1 MKIHNIHIHFDF
13 GNCLVIRNDT
23 PLLDC
28 YQIQKDNANAA
39 LIDKIEKETSGKF
52 VYFLIDIN
60 QAKNVKRNIYIGKT
74 NSLMNRIISHR
85 KNKDWWN
92 TIIVFGNKY
101 LSSDDIDAIE
111 KLLIEE
117 YENSDLY
124 TIKNDVGSNAKL
136 SEHHNDYR
144 EYIVDIM
151 DFLSYGVTKTVIT
164 PETKTNQ
171 VVIQTAAQPLSNS
184 SRQES
189 FKFSM
194 LDIKPG
200 EILSFINND
209 KVTCE
214 VVDDKNVKYKGK
226 LYSLSSLAKELLNTN
241 VPKRGTD
248 YFLYKGKTL
257 RVLRDEKNG
266 IQVSDVEKTN
276 NWIISCNKEFYDL
289 DNALNEMKIID
300 FKQNANVEAGS
311 KVYIYSSGE
320 DKKLVYITEA
330 VVVNKPEQTINDDK
344 YIKNKSGYADSN
356 RYMEL
361 KLVKKLESD
370 KLSLSDLKKNGLRG
384 NLQGPCRV
392 PVELQAYIDF
402 IIK

>member
-13 GNCLVIRNDT
+13 GNCLVTRNDT

-39 LIDKIEKETSGKF
+39 LIDKIEAETSGKF

-60 QAKNVKRNIYIGKT
+60 QAKNIKRDIYIGKT
-74 NSLMNRIISHR
+74 NSLMNRIVSHR

-124 TIKNDVGSNAKL
+124 TIRNDVGSNAKL

-164 PETKTNQ
+164 PETKNNQ
-171 VVIQTAAQPLSNS
+171 VVIQQAAQQS
-184 SRQES
+184 SSTNRQES

-194 LDIKPG
+194 LDIKP
-200 EILSFINND
+200 ES
-209 KVTCE
+209 
-214 VVDDKNVKYKGK
+214 
-226 LYSLSSLAKELLNTN
+226 
-241 VPKRGTD
+241 
-248 YFLYKGKTL
+248 YFHL
-257 RVLRDEKNG
+257 
-266 IQVSDVEKTN
+266 
-276 NWIISCNKEFYDL
+276 
-289 DNALNEMKIID
+289 
-300 FKQNANVEAGS
+300 
-311 KVYIYSSGE
+311 
-320 DKKLVYITEA
+320 
-330 VVVNKPEQTINDDK
+330 
-344 YIKNKSGYADSN
+344 
-356 RYMEL
+356 
-361 KLVKKLESD
+361 
-370 KLSLSDLKKNGLRG
+370 
-384 NLQGPCRV
+384 
-392 PVELQAYIDF
+392 
-402 IIK
+402 

>member
-39 LIDKIEKETSGKF
+39 LIDKIEEQTSGKF

-60 QAKNVKRNIYIGKT
+60 QAKNIKRDIYIGKT
-74 NSLMNRIISHR
+74 NSLVNRIVTHR

-92 TIIVFGNKY
+92 TIIIFGNRY
-101 LSSDDIDAIE
+101 LSSSDIDGIE

-124 TIKNDVGSNAKL
+124 TIRNDVGSNAKL

-164 PETKTNQ
+164 PETKTTPVTIKPAVKQ
-171 VVIQTAAQPLSNS
+171 DTKSGK
-184 SRQES
+184 QEA
-189 FKFSM
+189 FKFTM

-200 EILSFINND
+200 EKLQFINND
-209 KVTCE
+209 KITCE
-214 VVDDKNVKYKGK
+214 VVDDKNVKYQGK
-226 LYSLSSLAKELLNTN
+226 LYTLSALAKVLLNTN
-241 VPKRGTD
+241 VAKRGTD

-266 IQVSDVEKTN
+266 IDVVNVSKTS
-276 NWIISCNKEFYDL
+276 NWIISCNKDFFDL
-289 DNALNEMKIID
+289 DNALNEMKVID
-300 FKQNANVEAGS
+300 FKQNANIEAGS
-311 KVYIYSSGE
+311 KVYIYSSGDE
-320 DKKLVYITEA
+320 KKLVYLTEA

-344 YIKNKSGYADSN
+344 YVKNKSGYADSN
-356 RYMEL
+356 RYMEI
-361 KLVKKLESD
+361 KLIKKLESD
-370 KLSLSDLKKNGLRG
+370 KLTMTDLKKHGLRG

-392 PVELQAYIDF
+392 PVELQEYIDSVV
-402 IIK
+402 K

>member
-39 LIDKIEKETSGKF
+39 LIDKIEAETSGKF

-60 QAKNVKRNIYIGKT
+60 QAKNIKRDIYIGKT
-74 NSLMNRIISHR
+74 NSLMNRIVSHR

-124 TIKNDVGSNAKL
+124 TIRNDVGSNAKL

-164 PETKTNQ
+164 PETKNNQ
-171 VVIQTAAQPLSNS
+171 VVIQQAAQQS
-184 SRQES
+184 SSTNRQES

-200 EILSFINND
+200 ELLSFIND
-209 KVTCE
+209 KNITCE
-214 VVDDKNVKYKGK
+214 VVDEKNVRYKNK

-241 VPKRGTD
+241 VAKRGTD
-248 YFLYKGKTL
+248 YFLYNGKTL

-266 IQVSDVEKTN
+266 VEVNNVAKTN
-276 NWIISCNKEFYDL
+276 NWIISCNKDFFDL
-289 DNALNEMKIID
+289 DNALNEMKTID
-300 FKQNANVEAGS
+300 FKQNANIEAGS

-320 DKKLVYITEA
+320 DKKLVYLTEA
-330 VVVNKPEQTINDDK
+330 IVVNKPEQTIDDAK
-344 YIKNKSGYADSN
+344 YVKNKGGYSDSN
-356 RYMEL
+356 RYMEI

-370 KLSLSDLKKNGLRG
+370 KLSLADLKKHGLRG

-392 PVELQAYIDF
+392 PVELQEYIDL